1 MRAPPEVLPPPAIV
15 AARDWLI
22 SQSYFMQAWQPIL
35 DSLSKAK
42 VWHRLG
48 KRDPIIT
55 RAQLIDRCYATSC
68 MREISDNE
76 KWSDRDVALQV
87 VFVNS
92 LILVIGEMKTI
103 TAAEKKDLADSYRKR
118 AKQLRDAAAW
128 LMECPQNDGEAEEHS
143 QAVERA
149 ATWCE
154 TEADQI
160 VDKDPSQTFYDNT
173 LVVDRQRGPP
183 RVRAYC
189 MKLAEVTH
197 LLYGDVLYGTVI
209 AITHAALGAEVTIEN
224 LRYWCRR
231 DVNKEP

>member
-1 MRAPPEVLPPPAIV
+1 V
-15 AARDWLI
+15 
-22 SQSYFMQAWQPIL
+22 QAWQPIL

-42 VWHRLG
+42 IWHHLG
-48 KRDPIIT
+48 KRHPAMT
-55 RAQLIDRCYATSC
+55 RAQLIDRCYERSC
-68 MREISDNE
+68 IREISDNG

-87 VFVNS
+87 VFHNS
-92 LILVIGEMKTI
+92 FILAIAGMKTT

-143 QAVERA
+143 QAVERG

-183 RVRAYC
+183 QVRAYC
-189 MKLAEVTH
+189 MKLAEVTR
-197 LLYGDVLYGTVI
+197 LLYGNVLYRTVI
-209 AITHAALGAEVTIEN
+209 AITHAALVPKSQSKTFVIGA
-224 LRYWCRR
+224 RGM
-231 DVNKEP
+231 